1 MRRVS
6 EIARPSGTN
15 PHRERLSSAVIRR
28 VEEKLGALEAR
39 IVVHRHGEQCLVH
52 QVP

>member
-6 EIARPSGTN
+6 EIARPSGTH
-15 PHRERLSSAVIRR
+15 HRERLSSAVIRR